1 MPRSNR
7 RHIFPLALL
16 AAVGASLFVAPSA
29 MAGFISPEHGGSPNA
44 DRIHS
49 LYMITLVV
57 GIIVFVAVEGVLA
70 YTLIKF
76 RARKGAVAAQIHGN
90 TRLEIGWTVGA
101 TVILVVLA
109 VVTFAALPG
118 IRDPENS
125 DASAAALTFPVVAHG
140 EKKVPQ
146 DGRSLDIDVT
156 GQQYVWRY
164 KYPDGD
170 DIAANDAFSYTE
182 MVVPVGVTVTLNIRS
197 IDVAHSWWIPKL
209 GGKMDAVPG
218 YTNYAWF
225 KISKPGVYTG
235 QCAELCGRNHAN
247 MVAEVRAV
255 TPDEYTAWIA
265 KQKANI
271 AAANTAVAASR
282 AKLADDPQATP

>member
-1 MPRSNR
+1 MARSNR

-16 AAVGASLFVAPSA
+16 AAVGASLVVAPAA

-44 DRIHS
+44 DRIHT
-49 LYMITLVV
+49 LYMLTLAV
-57 GIIVFVAVEGVLA
+57 GIVVFVGVEGVLL

-101 TVILVVLA
+101 AVILVVLA

-140 EKKVPQ
+140 EKKVPS

-164 KYPDGD
+164 RYPDGD
-170 DIAANDAFSYTE
+170 DNPSNDAFSYTE
-182 MVVPVGVTVTLNIRS
+182 MVVPIGVTVTLNIRA

-209 GGKMDAVPG
+209 GGKMDAIPG

-225 KISKPGVYTG
+225 KISKPGVYRG

-247 MVAEVRAV
+247 MVAQVRAV
-255 TPDEYTAWIA
+255 PPDEYTAWIA
-265 KQKANI
+265 KQKADI
-271 AAANTAVAASR
+271 AAANTAVAASHG
-282 AKLADDPQATP
+282 KLANDPQATP